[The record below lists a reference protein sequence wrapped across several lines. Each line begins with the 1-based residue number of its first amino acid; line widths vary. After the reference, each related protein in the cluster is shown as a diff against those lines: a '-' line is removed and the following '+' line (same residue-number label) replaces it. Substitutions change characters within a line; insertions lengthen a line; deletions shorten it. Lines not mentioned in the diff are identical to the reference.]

1 MPDDGQEVL
10 PPEPGSGSATDDRPR
25 YRRWPYRYPDED
37 ADVEIVTVC
46 YARTR
51 ARGSGRSD
59 PRGYADA
66 WDDDLAP
73 PRILRRRS
81 GAFARGRGGSA
92 RGPVLLLL
100 ALALVVLA
108 WWWWSD
114 RRHEYRTF
122 PPSGSVTVTTALR
135 PGAAT
140 ARLAIRAGSAK
151 AIVQLLAPQSGAHVL
166 SIFLRAGDRRI
177 VPVPPGTWRVRV
189 IEGQAWDGPRRLFGA
204 QTHIRR
210 LPGLLRLVPGERPS
224 LTLGSRE
231 SGS

>member
-10 PPEPGSGSATDDRPR
+10 PGPEHRMAHGPWNPRRPR
-25 YRRWPYRYPDED
+25 RLAGEED
-37 ADVEIVTVC
+37 DVEIVTVR
-46 YARTR
+46 YAR
-51 ARGSGRSD
+51 ARS
-59 PRGYADA
+59 
-66 WDDDLAP
+66 
-73 PRILRRRS
+73 RS
-81 GAFARGRGGSA
+81 GADDRERDEDFAFRRVPRRRAGTFARPRASSA

-100 ALALVVLA
+100 ALALAVLG
-108 WWWWSD
+108 WWWSD
-114 RRHEYRTF
+114 RRNEYRTF

-166 SIFLRAGDRRI
+166 SIFLRPGDRRI

-189 IEGQAWDGPRRLFGA
+189 IEGHAWDGPRRLFGP

-210 LPGLLRLVPGERPS
+210 LPGLLHLVPGERPS
-224 LTLGSRE
+224 LSLGSRE

>member
-10 PPEPGSGSATDDRPR
+10 PPGPGSGIVSDDRPR
-25 YRRWPYRYPDED
+25 YRRRPYRYPDED
-37 ADVEIVTVC
+37 ADVEIVTVR
-46 YARTR
+46 YAR
-51 ARGSGRSD
+51 ARS
-59 PRGYADA
+59 
-66 WDDDLAP
+66 
-73 PRILRRRS
+73 RS
-81 GAFARGRGGSA
+81 GADDRERDEEFAFRRVPRRRAGTVARPRSGRA

-100 ALALVVLA
+100 ALVLIVLA

-122 PPSGSVTVTTALR
+122 PSSGSVTVTTALR

-177 VPVPPGTWRVRV
+177 VPVPPGTWRVCV
-189 IEGQAWDGPRRLFGA
+189 IEGHAWDGPRRLFGP

-224 LTLGSRE
+224 LALGPRE

>member
-10 PPEPGSGSATDDRPR
+10 PDPGDRMGNGPWHRRRPR
-25 YRRWPYRYPDED
+25 RLASEDDE
-37 ADVEIVTVC
+37 VEIVTVR
-46 YARTR
+46 YAR
-51 ARGSGRSD
+51 ARGPGRSD

-73 PRILRRRS
+73 PRMPRRRS
-81 GAFARGRGGSA
+81 SAFARGRGSSA

-100 ALALVVLA
+100 ALALAVLA
-108 WWWWSD
+108 WWWWQDSH
-114 RRHEYRTF
+114 REYRTF

-140 ARLAIRAGSAK
+140 ARLGIRAGSAK

-177 VPVPPGTWRVRV
+177 VPVPPGAWRVRV
-189 IEGQAWDGPRRLFGA
+189 IEGHAWDGPRRLFGP

-210 LPGLLRLVPGERPS
+210 LPGLLRLAPGQHQALS
-224 LTLGSRE
+224 LGSRE